1 MERWGPFDSCH
12 LSPAYLRIV
21 FAKDMEGRGMMG
33 TVGESQGCLSMPSNF
48 FDAYDNNNKGGD
60 ALGDNLLSGD
70 TGSYP
75 ILPTKSKIYEY

>member
-1 MERWGPFDSCH
+1 
-12 LSPAYLRIV
+12 
-21 FAKDMEGRGMMG
+21 MMG

-75 ILPTKSKIYEY
+75 ILPTKSKFYEY